1 MTKPVFDPA
10 DPVFRVDPYPLFAR
24 LRTENPVH
32 WSEAVRGHVVTRYD
46 DVQRA
51 MRDPALSADRITP
64 FYAAQNAALRSQ
76 IETLVRYL
84 GRWLVFRDP
93 PDHTRL
99 RGLVARA
106 FTPKALAGIKPN
118 VEQITAHLLERLAGR
133 DKCDLVADFATLL
146 PAYVIMDMLG
156 VPRAM
161 LPEMKSWSDEIKLF
175 IGTAQSTPDKYA
187 RAHRGVAGMAEAFRS
202 LITEHRAN
210 PKDDVLSTLIA
221 ARDDDSGRLDDDELV
236 ATAILFLFAGHET
249 TTSLLAMGSK
259 ALLDTPVQRQH
270 LLADPTCAAA
280 CVEECLRFDGPT
292 PSMVRIAIED
302 ITIGD
307 QRIRRGE
314 RVIALLGAANRDPD
328 VFAKPDDFDI
338 ARTPNPHVT
347 FGYGPHFCLG
357 APLAR
362 LEAQIAL
369 PALHSRFPAMARTDG
384 DVPWS
389 DGMTLRG
396 PLALPVRLGP
406 HASRRESPA

>member
-1 MTKPVFDPA
+1 MPKPIFNPA
-10 DPVFRVDPYPLFAR
+10 EPAFHRDPYPLFAR
-24 LRTENPVH
+24 LRAENPVH
-32 WSEAVRGHVVTRYD
+32 WSDAVRGVVLTRYG

-64 FYAAQNAALRSQ
+64 FYAAQNTATRSQ
-76 IETLVRYL
+76 VETLVRYL

-118 VEQITAHLLERLAGR
+118 VEQITAHLLDGLAGR
-133 DKCDLVADFATLL
+133 DACDLVADFATLL

-156 VPRAM
+156 VPRAL
-161 LPEMKSWSDEIKLF
+161 LPEMKCWSDDIKLF
-175 IGTAQSTPDKYA
+175 IGTSHTTPDKYA
-187 RAHRGVAGMAEAFRS
+187 RAHRGVAGMADAFRT
-202 LITEHRAN
+202 LIAAHRSE
-210 PKDDVLSTLIA
+210 PRDDVLSTLIA
-221 ARDDDSGRLDDDELV
+221 ARDDDSARLDDDELI

-249 TTSLLAMGSK
+249 TTSLLAMGSM
-259 ALLDTPVQRQH
+259 ALVDNPDQRQ
-270 LLADPTCAAA
+270 LLITDPACAAA
-280 CVEECLRFDGPT
+280 AVEECLRFDGPT
-292 PSMVRIAIED
+292 PSMVRIAVED
-302 ITIGD
+302 VELSGHTIRAGD
-307 QRIRRGE
+307 
-314 RVIALLGAANRDPD
+314 RVIALLGSANRDPE
-328 VFAKPDDFDI
+328 VFARADDFVI
-338 ARTPNPHVT
+338 TRMPNPHVT

-369 PALHSRFPAMARTDG
+369 PALHQRFPEMARINS

-396 PLALPVRLGP
+396 PLALPVRLGR
-406 HASRRESPA
+406 AAVRAAKKG